1 MHHRF
6 ACGGKLPSMSTRA
19 PGGRKGWSGW
29 SSTLISWGEGV
40 DVMVFIMQ
48 GFGVMN
54 EARKHEGLDVRRRV
68 RTREAESARSQ
79 ARECALTGPRVRAH
93 FPTPPHTSV
102 GMLPL
107 RPFSTPKPSSSDCHH
122 YIYNKGGRTTAQT
135 AACAGASDDK
145 K

>member
-1 MHHRF
+1 
-6 ACGGKLPSMSTRA
+6 MSTRA

-79 ARECALTGPRVRAH
+79 ARECALTGPRVRTH
-93 FPTPPHTSV
+93 FWVSV
-102 GMLPL
+102 WSLIFKQIGSRKKQAFDHL
-107 RPFSTPKPSSSDCHH
+107 REGRFSW
-122 YIYNKGGRTTAQT
+122 
-135 AACAGASDDK
+135 
-145 K
+145 